1 MDSMNLDPEN
11 FFFKVPLYEEIEITP
26 ENWRKFTYLIQFS
39 DRVEGYNPVRQTN
52 STFSGYKYVSGKIEN
67 GNLDWLF
74 HNGGI
79 FELSIRCL
87 RYEDVLTNFV
97 KFTPKLGEDEDGDI
111 IKLEEYGTLT
121 KIGQSPPMIDFHL
134 SQIKRY
140 KKLLSNEMQKEFV
153 RAIGLVSHGVGIG
166 SFVYLRRI
174 FENLIQQAHQI
185 ASENV
190 NWDETQYNESR
201 LSDKIELLKNY
212 LPEFLVENKVL
223 YGIMS
228 KGIHEL
234 SEKECLDYFDTIRL
248 GIESILDEKL
258 EQEEKNKR
266 KIEAIRKIE
275 ELKKKLK

>member
-1 MDSMNLDPEN
+1 
-11 FFFKVPLYEEIEITP
+11 
-26 ENWRKFTYLIQFS
+26 
-39 DRVEGYNPVRQTN
+39 
-52 STFSGYKYVSGKIEN
+52 
-67 GNLDWLF
+67 
-74 HNGGI
+74 
-79 FELSIRCL
+79 
-87 RYEDVLTNFV
+87 LTNFV

-234 SEKECLDYFDTIRL
+234 SEKE
-248 GIESILDEKL
+248 
-258 EQEEKNKR
+258 
-266 KIEAIRKIE
+266 
-275 ELKKKLK
+275 